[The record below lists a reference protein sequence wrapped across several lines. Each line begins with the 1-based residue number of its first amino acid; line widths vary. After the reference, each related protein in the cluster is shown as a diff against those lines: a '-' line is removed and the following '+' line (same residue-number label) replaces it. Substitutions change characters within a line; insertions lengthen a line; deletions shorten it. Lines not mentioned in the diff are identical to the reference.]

1 MNAPAVIRK
10 AAPLYDVT
18 WWAMEAER
26 VGTDWDSIIE
36 THLHI
41 LAALGLIEF
50 APSSFDLAC
59 KRADDAASRKSRRR

>member
-1 MNAPAVIRK
+1 MNAPAVIRE
-10 AAPLYDVT
+10 AAQGCDVT

-59 KRADDAASRKSRRR
+59 ERADDAASRRRGRR